1 MWETPLLTGRRLF
14 SLQTRC
20 YVLVHIK
27 PCTPSPLWNRAVA
40 AAGIQRLVKVEG
52 NPGGPSDWVSE
63 GTKNYYSAKATQLCR
78 NGLKTTRGMFSIKSK
93 RAVHTW
99 SPCKNRAKLAFTRV
113 RLMLLLWKN
122 VAILERGEYF
132 CSQLL
137 YMINVI
143 LSEINV
149 EVFLF
154 TLTLKR
160 DFFYF
165 LKPNYSDHDSI
176 YKRNTW
182 ENILGD

>member
-1 MWETPLLTGRRLF
+1 M
-14 SLQTRC
+14 
-20 YVLVHIK
+20 
-27 PCTPSPLWNRAVA
+27 
-40 AAGIQRLVKVEG
+40 
-52 NPGGPSDWVSE
+52 
-63 GTKNYYSAKATQLCR
+63 
-78 NGLKTTRGMFSIKSK
+78 
-93 RAVHTW
+93 
-99 SPCKNRAKLAFTRV
+99 
-113 RLMLLLWKN
+113 
-122 VAILERGEYF
+122 AILERGEYF

-160 DFFYF
+160 YFFYF

-182 ENILGD
+182 ENILGN